1 MITVAYEINTY
12 IDVSIDTAAVKKK
25 NIVNFS
31 VNQTISRI
39 TSYTECH

>member
-25 NIVNFS
+25 NIVNFFCQP
-31 VNQTISRI
+31 NDLTN
-39 TSYTECH
+39 YLLH